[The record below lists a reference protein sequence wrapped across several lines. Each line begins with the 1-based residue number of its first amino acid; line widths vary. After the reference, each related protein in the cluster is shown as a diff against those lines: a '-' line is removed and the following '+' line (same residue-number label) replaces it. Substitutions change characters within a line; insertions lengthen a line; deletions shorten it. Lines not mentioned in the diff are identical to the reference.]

1 MPFTEYKIQQK
12 LFIINIY
19 AKIAEIETVI
29 ARIVRKKIPVQ
40 FSILGKLTNNK
51 SNTKKEFK
59 TTTIQT
65 KEQLSTI
72 LGQQLQ
78 FGYFN
83 NPEIGSLFI
92 AGHLTPTFLTKVDE
106 NELAS
111 LPSGLL
117 GIFRGLEIKTEDI
130 NTYLTALKN
139 GNYCLIIRV
148 ERNLLATIKPLLKPI
163 K

>member
-1 MPFTEYKIQQK
+1 MPFTEFKIQQK

-19 AKIAEIETVI
+19 AKIPEIETVI
-29 ARIVRKKIPVQ
+29 ASIVRKKIPVK
-40 FSILGKLTNNK
+40 FSILGKLTDNK
-51 SNTKKEFK
+51 SNTKKELK
-59 TTTIQT
+59 KATIQT
-65 KEQLSTI
+65 KEQLNTI
-72 LGQQLQ
+72 LGQQFP

-83 NPEIGSLFI
+83 NPEIGPLFI

-111 LPSGLL
+111 LPSALL
-117 GIFRGLEIKTEDI
+117 GIFRGLEIKPEDI
-130 NTYLTALKN
+130 NGYLTALKN

-148 ERNLLATIKPLLKPI
+148 ERNLLATIKPLLKTI